1 MRMSREV
8 KNQLLIFLTLFIA
21 LYVDSYM
28 FSSDFQ
34 IWKPTFVLLT
44 LIYWNMALPD
54 RIGIMAALSFG
65 VFVDLIEGSLLGL
78 HGILFVLITY
88 VCQRFFYQFRVS
100 PLWQQSSI
108 IFFLFILY
116 KQVFALDFMNTNQ
129 ELTNLSDGAFFI
141 NSFLFAL
148 CSAFIWSPLFITL
161 RYYRRK
167 WVKINS

>member
-1 MRMSREV
+1 MSREV

-21 LYVDSYM
+21 LYVDTYM

-34 IWKPTFVLLT
+34 MWKPSFVLLT

-78 HGILFVLITY
+78 HGILFLLITY

-100 PLWQQSSI
+100 PLWQQSFI
-108 IFFLFILY
+108 LFFLFILY
-116 KQVFALDFMNTNQ
+116 KQVFALDFTNTNQ
-129 ELTNLSDGAFFI
+129 ELTNLSDRSFFI

>member
-1 MRMSREV
+1 MSRDL

-21 LYVDSYM
+21 LYVDTYL
-28 FSSDFQ
+28 FTSDFQ

-65 VFVDLIEGSLLGL
+65 IFVDLVEGSLLGL
-78 HGILFVLITY
+78 HGILFILITY

-100 PLWQQSSI
+100 PLWQQSFI
-108 IFFLFILY
+108 LFFLFILY

-129 ELTNLSDGAFFI
+129 DLTNFSDLSFFK
-141 NSFLFAL
+141 NSLLFAL
-148 CSAFIWSPLFITL
+148 SSAFIWSPLFLIL
-161 RYYRRK
+161 RYYRRR

>member
-1 MRMSREV
+1 MSRDL

-21 LYVDSYM
+21 LYVDTYLST
-28 FSSDFQ
+28 SDFQ
-34 IWKPTFVLLT
+34 MWKPTFVLLT

-54 RIGIMAALSFG
+54 RIGIFAALSFG
-65 VFVDLIEGSLLGL
+65 IFVDLIEGSLLGL

-88 VCQRFFYQFRVS
+88 ICQRFFYQFRVS
-100 PLWQQSSI
+100 PLWQQSFI
-108 IFFLFILY
+108 LFFLFILY

-129 ELTNLSDGAFFI
+129 ELTNLSDRSFFI

>member
-1 MRMSREV
+1 MSRDL

-28 FSSDFQ
+28 FSSGFQ

-65 VFVDLIEGSLLGL
+65 IFVDLIEGSLLGL
-78 HGILFVLITY
+78 HGTLFVLITY

-100 PLWQQSSI
+100 PLWQQSFI
-108 IFFLFILY
+108 LFFLFILY

-129 ELTNLSDGAFFI
+129 ALTNLSDMSYFM
-141 NSFLFAL
+141 NSLLFAL
-148 CSAFIWSPLFITL
+148 FSAFIWPPLFLTL
-161 RYYRRK
+161 RYYRRR
-167 WVKINS
+167 WVKHNN

>member
-1 MRMSREV
+1 MSRDL

-21 LYVDSYM
+21 LYVDAYM
-28 FSSDFQ
+28 FVSSFQ
-34 IWKPTFVLLT
+34 MWKPTFVLLT

-65 VFVDLIEGSLLGL
+65 IFVDLIEGSLLGL
-78 HGILFVLITY
+78 HGILFILITY

-108 IFFLFILY
+108 LFFLFILY
-116 KQVFALDFMNTNQ
+116 KQAFALDLINANQ
-129 ELTNLSDGAFFI
+129 DLTNFSDSSFFM

-148 CSAFIWSPLFITL
+148 FSAFIWPPLFLTL
-161 RYYRRK
+161 RYYRRR
-167 WVKINS
+167 WVKHNS

>member
-1 MRMSREV
+1 MSRDL

-28 FSSDFQ
+28 FSSGFQ

-54 RIGIMAALSFG
+54 RIGIFASLSFG
-65 VFVDLIEGSLLGL
+65 IFVDLIEGSLLGL
-78 HGILFVLITY
+78 HAILFVLITY
-88 VCQRFFYQFRVS
+88 ICQRFFYQFRVS
-100 PLWQQSSI
+100 PLWQQSFI
-108 IFFLFILY
+108 LFFLFILY

>member
-1 MRMSREV
+1 MSRDL

-21 LYVDSYM
+21 LYVDTYM
-28 FSSDFQ
+28 FTSNFQ
-34 IWKPTFVLLT
+34 MWKPTFVLLT

-65 VFVDLIEGSLLGL
+65 IFVDLIEGSLLGL
-78 HGILFVLITY
+78 HGTLFVLITY

-108 IFFLFILY
+108 LFFLFILY

-129 ELTNLSDGAFFI
+129 DLTNLSDSSFFM
-141 NSFLFAL
+141 NSFLYAL
-148 CSAFIWSPLFITL
+148 FSAFIWSPLFLTL
-161 RYYRRK
+161 RYYRRR
-167 WVKINS
+167 WVKHNS